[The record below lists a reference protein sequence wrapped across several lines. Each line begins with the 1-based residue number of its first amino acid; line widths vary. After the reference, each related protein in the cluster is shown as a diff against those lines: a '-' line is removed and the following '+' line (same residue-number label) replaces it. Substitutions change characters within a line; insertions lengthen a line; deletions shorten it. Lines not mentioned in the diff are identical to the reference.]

1 VKPGDAVL
9 FRSIYGG
16 HVRWCFP
23 GRYVGD
29 WQGRHGI
36 YCQLGNEGRGMRRSA
51 GGRYLADWASGVPPF
66 AEVWEKGPVLRFMR
80 PGAGHTVELCWDP
93 EWRFVCWYVNLQA
106 PLVVRGDRFDT
117 SDWALDVVVHPDE
130 TWEWKD
136 EHDFAEAQELGILD
150 AAAAA
155 EVRAEGERVVAAKPW
170 PTGWENWRPPPE
182 WEPLPL
188 PEDWH
193 VV

>member
-9 FRSIYGG
+9 FRSIYRDR
-16 HVRWCFP
+16 VRWCFP
-23 GRYVGD
+23 SRYVGD
-29 WQGRHGI
+29 WEGRHGL
-36 YCQLGNEGRGMRRSA
+36 YCQPGNEGKSLRRSSD
-51 GGRYLADWASGVPPF
+51 GRYLEDWASGVQPF
-66 AEVWEKGPVLRFMR
+66 DEIWAKGPVLRFMR
-80 PGAGHTVELCWDP
+80 PGDAHTIEVCWDP

-106 PLVVRGDRFDT
+106 PLAVRGDRFDT
-117 SDWALDVVVHPDE
+117 TDWALDLVVRPNGS
-130 TWEWKD
+130 WSWKD

-155 EVRAEGERVVAAKPW
+155 EVRAEGERVIEASPW
-170 PTGWENWRPPPE
+170 PTGWEGWRPPRE

-188 PEDWH
+188 PDDWH